1 MVRTPILA
9 AVLSVA
15 LGTAA
20 AMAQTTTA
28 PADSN
33 TMAAPSK
40 GAVVSSPSDLK
51 KGANSFTEA
60 QAKSRIEDQGFSTVT
75 GLKKDG
81 DGIWWAT
88 ASKDSKSVKV
98 GLDYQGNIAAE

>member
-28 PADSN
+28 PADSSN
-33 TMAAPSK
+33 TTVSSK
-40 GAVVSSPSDLK
+40 GVVVLSPAELK

-60 QAKSRIEDQGFSTVT
+60 QAKSRIEDQGFSAVT
-75 GLKKDG
+75 GLTKNG

-98 GLDYQGNIAAE
+98 GLDFQGNIATE